1 MASSSS
7 EAARVEASRA
17 ACEEGALSE
26 APTWEKMLEAPVP
39 MRATGANVS
48 LCTSGGR
55 ANEARPQFVG
65 AHGRAALTLGS
76 LGNTGFSPSQVA
88 VVGDAPFVPG
98 SSNIMDLGNG
108 ELGLPGGIPPAGS
121 STCRLGA
128 SGGGHGVGMLIGHDS
143 APTAAG
149 DADLGWSGCSATSL
163 GQS

>member
-7 EAARVEASRA
+7 ETARVEASRA

-26 APTWEKMLEAPVP
+26 APAWEKMLEAPVP

-48 LCTSGGR
+48 PCTGGGR

-76 LGNTGFSPSQVA
+76 SGDTGFSPSQVA
-88 VVGDAPFVPG
+88 VVGDAPFVPR

-108 ELGLPGGIPPAGS
+108 ELGLPGGDTSGRLFDLQAGGKWWGPWS
-121 STCRLGA
+121 WHARRSRQCTDCCRRR
-128 SGGGHGVGMLIGHDS
+128 
-143 APTAAG
+143 
-149 DADLGWSGCSATSL
+149 
-163 GQS
+163 

>member
-7 EAARVEASRA
+7 ETARVEASRA

-26 APTWEKMLEAPVP
+26 APAWEKMLEAPVP

-108 ELGLPGGIPPAGS
+108 ELGLP
-121 STCRLGA
+121 
-128 SGGGHGVGMLIGHDS
+128 
-143 APTAAG
+143 AG
-149 DADLGWSGCSATSL
+149 DTSGRLFDLQVGGKWLGPWSWHARRSRQCTDCCRRC
-163 GQS
+163 